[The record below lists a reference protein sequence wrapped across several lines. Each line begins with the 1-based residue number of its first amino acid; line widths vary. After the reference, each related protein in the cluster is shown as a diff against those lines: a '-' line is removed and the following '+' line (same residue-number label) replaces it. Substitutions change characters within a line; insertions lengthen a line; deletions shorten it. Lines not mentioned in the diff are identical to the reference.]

1 MKRKEMLFIIGV
13 LLICSI
19 FLLTG
24 YIVHNKKESGTK
36 PNISLNKNNNF
47 DYKFIKQIEGNDNT
61 LVSPLS
67 MAYLLSMIQSGAKGN
82 TLNELNI
89 ALDNYDLLPM
99 ENIDSKIS
107 MANSMWINNKYKN
120 DIDNT
125 FATALKINYH
135 SEVLYDEFIN
145 ADNINKWV
153 SEKTYNMINELFPS
167 DSVNSVDTI
176 MALVNAIGINFKWD
190 EEFDCNKTLMG
201 NFLDKNVYMMSSNE
215 KYLES
220 DYYTGFIKDYEKLSD
235 NSQYEFIGL
244 LPKKDIQDV
253 INNISNDVI
262 KNSITES
269 EAHIQIPRFKYE
281 YNVNNVKGILES
293 LGIKDM
299 FNKEKANFGGI
310 AEDIYVSLIVQK
322 TYIDFMK
329 NGTKASAASGET
341 FGMSSTAEE
350 KEVIEVIFNKP
361 FVYLIRKKGSNNI
374 YFIGIV
380 NTPIEYDETKDVC
393 EG

>member
-1 MKRKEMLFIIGV
+1 MKRKGMLFVIGA
-13 LLICSI
+13 LLICSV

-24 YIVHNKKESGTK
+24 YIVHNKKDSNSK

-47 DYKFIKQIEGNDNT
+47 DYKFLKQIEGNDNT

-67 MAYLLSMIQSGAKGN
+67 MAYLLSMIQSGAKGS

-89 ALDNYDLLPM
+89 ALDNYDLQPM

-107 MANSMWINNKYKN
+107 MANSMWINNRYKN
-120 DIDNT
+120 DINNT

-167 DSVNSVDTI
+167 DSVNSADTI

-201 NFLDKNVYMMSSNE
+201 NFLDKNVYMMNSNE
-215 KYLES
+215 KYIES

-253 INNISNDVI
+253 INNLSNDVI

-269 EAHIQIPRFKYE
+269 EANIQIPRFKYE
-281 YNVNNVKGILES
+281 YNVNNLKSILES

-310 AEDIYVSLIVQK
+310 AEDIYVSSIVQK
-322 TYIDFMK
+322 TYIDFMES
-329 NGTKASAASGET
+329 GTKAAASSGGA
-341 FGMSSTAEE
+341 FDIKSAAEE
-350 KEVIEVIFNKP
+350 KEVIFNKP

-374 YFIGIV
+374 YFIGTV
-380 NTPIEYDETKDVC
+380 NSPIEYDETKDVC

>member
-1 MKRKEMLFIIGV
+1 MKRKEMLFIIGA

-24 YIVHNKKESGTK
+24 YIVHNKKGSGTK
-36 PNISLNKNNNF
+36 PNISLNKNNKF
-47 DYKFIKQIEGNDNT
+47 DYKFIKEIDSNDNS

-67 MAYLLSMIQSGAKGN
+67 MAYLLSMIQSGAKGS

-89 ALDNYDLLPM
+89 ALDNYDLQPM

-153 SEKTYNMINELFPS
+153 SEKTYNMINELFSS

-176 MALVNAIGINFKWD
+176 MAVVNAIGINFKWD

-201 NFLDKNVYMMSSNE
+201 NFLDKNVYMMNSNE

-310 AEDIYVSLIVQK
+310 AEDIYVSSIVQK
-322 TYIDFMK
+322 TYIDFMES
-329 NGTKASAASGET
+329 GTKAAAASGGAFDIT
-341 FGMSSTAEE
+341 SAAEE
-350 KEVIEVIFNKP
+350 KEVIFNKP

>member
-1 MKRKEMLFIIGV
+1 MKRKEMLFIIGA

-24 YIVHNKKESGTK
+24 YIVHNKKGSGTK
-36 PNISLNKNNNF
+36 PNISINKNNKF
-47 DYKFIKQIEGNDNT
+47 DYKFIKQIESNDNT

-67 MAYLLSMIQSGAKGN
+67 MAYLLSMIQSGAKGS

-89 ALDNYDLLPM
+89 ALDNYDLQPM

-120 DIDNT
+120 DINNT

-215 KYLES
+215 KYIES

-253 INNISNDVI
+253 INNLSNDVI
-262 KNSITES
+262 KKSITES
-269 EAHIQIPRFKYE
+269 EANIQIPRFKYE
-281 YNVNNVKGILES
+281 YNVNNLKSILES

-310 AEDIYVSLIVQK
+310 AEDIYVSSIVQK
-322 TYIDFMK
+322 TYIDFMES
-329 NGTKASAASGET
+329 GTKAAASSGGA
-341 FGMSSTAEE
+341 FDIKSDAEE
-350 KEVIEVIFNKP
+350 KEVIFNKP
-361 FVYLIRKKGSNNI
+361 FVYLIRKKESNNI
-374 YFIGIV
+374 YFIGTV
-380 NTPIEYDETKDVC
+380 NSPIEYDETKDIC

>member
-1 MKRKEMLFIIGV
+1 MKRKGMLFIIGA
-13 LLICSI
+13 LLICSV

-36 PNISLNKNNNF
+36 PNISLNKNNKF
-47 DYKFIKQIEGNDNT
+47 DYKFIKQIESNDNT

-67 MAYLLSMIQSGAKGN
+67 MAYLLSMIQSGAKGS

-89 ALDNYDLLPM
+89 ALDNYDLQPM

-107 MANSMWINNKYKN
+107 MANSMWINNRYKN
-120 DIDNT
+120 DINNT

-215 KYLES
+215 KYIES

-253 INNISNDVI
+253 INNLSNDVI
-262 KNSITES
+262 KKSITES
-269 EAHIQIPRFKYE
+269 EANIQIPRFKYE
-281 YNVNNVKGILES
+281 YNVNNLKSILES

-310 AEDIYVSLIVQK
+310 AEDIYVSSIVQK
-322 TYIDFMK
+322 TYIDFMES
-329 NGTKASAASGET
+329 GTKAAASSGGA
-341 FGMSSTAEE
+341 FDIKSAAEE
-350 KEVIEVIFNKP
+350 KEVIFNKP

-374 YFIGIV
+374 YFIGTV
-380 NTPIEYDETKDVC
+380 NSPIGYDETKDVC

>member
-1 MKRKEMLFIIGV
+1 MKRKGMLFVIGA
-13 LLICSI
+13 LLICSV

-24 YIVHNKKESGTK
+24 YIVHNKKESNSK

-47 DYKFIKQIEGNDNT
+47 DYKFLKQIEGNDNT

-67 MAYLLSMIQSGAKGN
+67 MAYLLSMIQSGAKGS

-89 ALDNYDLLPM
+89 ALDNYDLQPM

-107 MANSMWINNKYKN
+107 MANSMWINNRYKN
-120 DIDNT
+120 DINNT

-153 SEKTYNMINELFPS
+153 SEKTYNMINELFSS
-167 DSVNSVDTI
+167 DSVNSADTI

-215 KYLES
+215 KYIES

-253 INNISNDVI
+253 INNLSNDVI

-269 EAHIQIPRFKYE
+269 EANIQIPRFKYE
-281 YNVNNVKGILES
+281 YNVNNLKSILES

-310 AEDIYVSLIVQK
+310 AEDIYVSSIVQK
-322 TYIDFMK
+322 TYIDFMES
-329 NGTKASAASGET
+329 GTKAAASSGGV
-341 FGMSSTAEE
+341 FDIKSAAEE
-350 KEVIEVIFNKP
+350 KEVIFNKP

-380 NTPIEYDETKDVC
+380 NSPIEYDETKDVC

>member
-1 MKRKEMLFIIGV
+1 MKRKGMLFVIGA
-13 LLICSI
+13 LLICSV

-24 YIVHNKKESGTK
+24 YIVHNKKESNSK

-47 DYKFIKQIEGNDNT
+47 DYKFLKQIEGNDNT

-67 MAYLLSMIQSGAKGN
+67 MAYLLSMIQSGAKGS

-89 ALDNYDLLPM
+89 ALDNYDLQPM

-107 MANSMWINNKYKN
+107 MANSMWINNRYKN
-120 DIDNT
+120 DINNT

-153 SEKTYNMINELFPS
+153 SEKTYNMINELFSS
-167 DSVNSVDTI
+167 DSVNSADTI

-215 KYLES
+215 KYIES

-253 INNISNDVI
+253 INNLSNDVI

-269 EAHIQIPRFKYE
+269 EANIQIPRFKYE
-281 YNVNNVKGILES
+281 YNVNNLKSILES

-310 AEDIYVSLIVQK
+310 AEDIYVSSIVQK
-322 TYIDFMK
+322 TYIDFMES
-329 NGTKASAASGET
+329 GTKAAASSGGA
-341 FGMSSTAEE
+341 FDIKSAAEE
-350 KEVIEVIFNKP
+350 KEVIFNKP
-361 FVYLIRKKGSNNI
+361 FMYLIRKKGSNNI

-380 NTPIEYDETKDVC
+380 NSPIEYDETKDVC

>member
-1 MKRKEMLFIIGV
+1 MKRKEMLFVIGA
-13 LLICSI
+13 LLICSV

-24 YIVHNKKESGTK
+24 YIVHNKKESNSK

-47 DYKFIKQIEGNDNT
+47 DYKFLKQIEGNDNT

-89 ALDNYDLLPM
+89 ALDNYDLQPM

-120 DIDNT
+120 DINNT

-190 EEFDCNKTLMG
+190 EEFDCNKTTMG
-201 NFLDKNVYMMSSNE
+201 NFLDKNVYMMNSNE

-253 INNISNDVI
+253 INNLSNDVI

-310 AEDIYVSLIVQK
+310 AEDIYVSSIVQK
-322 TYIDFMK
+322 TYIDFMES
-329 NGTKASAASGET
+329 GTKAAAASGGAFDIT
-341 FGMSSTAEE
+341 SAAEE
-350 KEVIEVIFNKP
+350 KEVIFNKP
-361 FVYLIRKKGSNNI
+361 FVYLIRKKESNNI

>member
-1 MKRKEMLFIIGV
+1 MKRKEMLFIIGA

-36 PNISLNKNNNF
+36 PNISLNKNNKF

-67 MAYLLSMIQSGAKGN
+67 MAYLLSMIQSGAKGS

-89 ALDNYDLLPM
+89 ALDNYDLQPM

-107 MANSMWINNKYKN
+107 MANSMWINNRYKN
-120 DIDNT
+120 DINNT

-145 ADNINKWV
+145 ANNINKWV

-201 NFLDKNVYMMSSNE
+201 NFLDKNVYMMNSNE

-310 AEDIYVSLIVQK
+310 AEDIFVSSIVQK
-322 TYIDFMK
+322 TYIDFMES
-329 NGTKASAASGET
+329 GTKAAASSGGAFDIT
-341 FGMSSTAEE
+341 SAAEE
-350 KEVIEVIFNKP
+350 KEVIFNKP

-374 YFIGIV
+374 YFIGTV
-380 NTPIEYDETKDVC
+380 NSPIEYDETKDVC

>member
-1 MKRKEMLFIIGV
+1 MKRKGMLFVIGA
-13 LLICSI
+13 LLICSV

-24 YIVHNKKESGTK
+24 YIVHNKKESNSK

-47 DYKFIKQIEGNDNT
+47 DYKFLKQIEGNDNT

-67 MAYLLSMIQSGAKGN
+67 IAYLLSMIQSGAKGS

-89 ALDNYDLLPM
+89 ALDNYDLQPM

-107 MANSMWINNKYKN
+107 MANSMWINNRYKN
-120 DIDNT
+120 DINNT

-167 DSVNSVDTI
+167 DSVNSADTI

-201 NFLDKNVYMMSSNE
+201 NFLDKNVYMMNSNE

-253 INNISNDVI
+253 INNLSNDVI
-262 KNSITES
+262 KKSITES
-269 EAHIQIPRFKYE
+269 EANIQIPRFKYE
-281 YNVNNVKGILES
+281 YNVNNLKSILES

-310 AEDIYVSLIVQK
+310 AEDIYVSSIVQK
-322 TYIDFMK
+322 TYIDFMES
-329 NGTKASAASGET
+329 GTKAAASSGGA
-341 FGMSSTAEE
+341 FDIKSAAEE
-350 KEVIEVIFNKP
+350 KEVIFNKP
-361 FVYLIRKKGSNNI
+361 FMYLIRKKGSNNI

-380 NTPIEYDETKDVC
+380 NSPIEYDETKDVC

>member
-1 MKRKEMLFIIGV
+1 MKRKEMLFIIGA

-36 PNISLNKNNNF
+36 PNISLNKNNKF
-47 DYKFIKQIEGNDNT
+47 DYKFIKQIESNDNT

-67 MAYLLSMIQSGAKGN
+67 MAYLLSMIQSGAKGS

-89 ALDNYDLLPM
+89 ALDNYDLQPM

-120 DIDNT
+120 DINNT

-281 YNVNNVKGILES
+281 YNVNNVKGVLES

-310 AEDIYVSLIVQK
+310 AEDIYVSSIVQK
-322 TYIDFMK
+322 TYIDFMES
-329 NGTKASAASGET
+329 GTKAAASSGGAFDIT
-341 FGMSSTAEE
+341 SAAEE
-350 KEVIEVIFNKP
+350 KEVIFNKP

-374 YFIGIV
+374 YFIGTV
-380 NTPIEYDETKDVC
+380 NSPIEYDETKDIC

>member
-1 MKRKEMLFIIGV
+1 MKRKEMLFIIGA

-24 YIVHNKKESGTK
+24 YIVHNKKGSGTK
-36 PNISLNKNNNF
+36 PNISLNKNNKF

-89 ALDNYDLLPM
+89 ALDNYDLQPM

-120 DIDNT
+120 DINNT

-153 SEKTYNMINELFPS
+153 SEKTYNMINELFLS

-190 EEFDCNKTLMG
+190 EEFDCNKTTMG
-201 NFLDKNVYMMSSNE
+201 NFLNKNVYMMNSNE

-310 AEDIYVSLIVQK
+310 AEDIYVSSIVQK
-322 TYIDFMK
+322 TYIDFMES
-329 NGTKASAASGET
+329 GTKAAAASGGAFDIT
-341 FGMSSTAEE
+341 SAAEE
-350 KEVIEVIFNKP
+350 KEVIFNKP

-374 YFIGIV
+374 YFIGTV
-380 NTPIEYDETKDVC
+380 NSPIGYDETKDVC

>member
-1 MKRKEMLFIIGV
+1 MKRKGMLFIIGA
-13 LLICSI
+13 LLICSV

-24 YIVHNKKESGTK
+24 YIVHNKKESDPK

-47 DYKFIKQIEGNDNT
+47 DYKFIKEIDSNDNS

-67 MAYLLSMIQSGAKGN
+67 MAYLLSMIQSGTKGS

-89 ALDNYDLLPM
+89 ALDNYDLQPM

-107 MANSMWINNKYKN
+107 MANSMWINNRYKN
-120 DIDNT
+120 DINST

-135 SEVLYDEFIN
+135 SEVLYDEFEN
-145 ADNINKWV
+145 ANNINKWV
-153 SEKTYNMINELFPS
+153 SEKTYNMINQLFPS

-190 EEFDCNKTLMG
+190 EEFNCNKTLMG
-201 NFLDKNVYMMSSNE
+201 NFLDKNVYMMNSKE
-215 KYLES
+215 KYIES

-253 INNISNDVI
+253 INNLSNDVI
-262 KNSITES
+262 KKSITES

-281 YNVNNVKGILES
+281 YNVSNVKDILES

-299 FNKEKANFGGI
+299 FDKEKANFGGI
-310 AEDIYVSLIVQK
+310 AKDIYVSSIVQK
-322 TYIDFMK
+322 TYIDFMES
-329 NGTKASAASGET
+329 GTKAAAASGAS
-341 FGMSSTAEE
+341 FDIKSAAEE
-350 KEVIEVIFNKP
+350 KKVIFDKP
-361 FVYLIRKKGSNNI
+361 FVYLIRKKGSNNT
-374 YFIGIV
+374 YFMGIV
-380 NTPIEYDETKDVC
+380 NSPIEYDETKDVC

>member
-1 MKRKEMLFIIGV
+1 MKRKGMLFVIGA
-13 LLICSI
+13 LLICSV

-24 YIVHNKKESGTK
+24 YIVHNKKESNSK

-47 DYKFIKQIEGNDNT
+47 DYKFLKQIEGNDNT
-61 LVSPLS
+61 LISPLS
-67 MAYLLSMIQSGAKGN
+67 MAYLLSMIQSGAKGS

-89 ALDNYDLLPM
+89 ALDNYDLQPM

-107 MANSMWINNKYKN
+107 MANSMWINNRYKN
-120 DIDNT
+120 DINNT

-167 DSVNSVDTI
+167 NSVNSADTI

-281 YNVNNVKGILES
+281 YNVNNLKSILES

-310 AEDIYVSLIVQK
+310 AEDIYVSSIVQK
-322 TYIDFMK
+322 TYIDFMES
-329 NGTKASAASGET
+329 GTKAAVASGGA
-341 FGMSSTAEE
+341 FDIKSAAEE
-350 KEVIEVIFNKP
+350 KEVIFNKP

-380 NTPIEYDETKDVC
+380 NSPIEYDETKDVC

>member
-1 MKRKEMLFIIGV
+1 MKRKEMLFIIGA

-36 PNISLNKNNNF
+36 PNISLNKNNKF
-47 DYKFIKQIEGNDNT
+47 DYKFIKQIESNDNT

-67 MAYLLSMIQSGAKGN
+67 MAYLLSMIQSGAKGS

-89 ALDNYDLLPM
+89 ALDNYDLQPM

-107 MANSMWINNKYKN
+107 MANSMWINNRYKN
-120 DIDNT
+120 DINNT

-145 ADNINKWV
+145 ANNINKWV

-201 NFLDKNVYMMSSNE
+201 NFLDKNVYMMNSNE

-281 YNVNNVKGILES
+281 YNVNNLKSILES

-310 AEDIYVSLIVQK
+310 AEDIYVSSIVQK
-322 TYIDFMK
+322 TYIDFMES
-329 NGTKASAASGET
+329 GTKAAAASGASFDIT
-341 FGMSSTAEE
+341 SAAEE
-350 KEVIEVIFNKP
+350 KEVIFNKP

-374 YFIGIV
+374 YFIGTV
-380 NTPIEYDETKDVC
+380 NSPIEYDETKDIC

>member
-1 MKRKEMLFIIGV
+1 MKRKEMLFIIGA
-13 LLICSI
+13 LLICSV

-24 YIVHNKKESGTK
+24 YIVHNKKESDPK

-47 DYKFIKQIEGNDNT
+47 DYKFIKEIDSNDNS

-67 MAYLLSMIQSGAKGN
+67 FAYLLSMIQSGAKGS

-89 ALDNYDLLPM
+89 ALDNYDLQPM

-107 MANSMWINNKYKN
+107 MANSMWINNRYKN
-120 DIDNT
+120 DINST

-135 SEVLYDEFIN
+135 SEVLYDEFEN
-145 ADNINKWV
+145 ANNINKWV
-153 SEKTYNMINELFPS
+153 SEKTYNMINQLFPS

-176 MALVNAIGINFKWD
+176 MTLVNAIGINFKWD
-190 EEFDCNKTLMG
+190 EEFDCNKTIMG

-215 KYLES
+215 KYIES

-253 INNISNDVI
+253 INNLSNDVI
-262 KNSITES
+262 KKSITES
-269 EAHIQIPRFKYE
+269 ETHIQIPRFKYE
-281 YNVNNVKGILES
+281 YNVSNVKDILES

-299 FNKEKANFGGI
+299 FDKEKANFDGI
-310 AEDIYVSLIVQK
+310 AKDIYVSSIVQK
-322 TYIDFMK
+322 TYIDFMES
-329 NGTKASAASGET
+329 GTKAAAASGT
-341 FGMSSTAEE
+341 SFDIKSAVEE
-350 KEVIEVIFNKP
+350 KEVIFDKP

-374 YFIGIV
+374 YFMGIV
-380 NTPIEYDETKDVC
+380 NSPIEYDETKGVC

>member
-1 MKRKEMLFIIGV
+1 MKRKGMLFVIGA
-13 LLICSI
+13 LLICSV

-24 YIVHNKKESGTK
+24 YIVHNKKGNNSR
-36 PNISLNKNNNF
+36 PNISLNKNNSF
-47 DYKFIKQIEGNDNT
+47 DYKFIKQIDSNDNI

-89 ALDNYDLLPM
+89 ALDNYDLMPL
-99 ENIDSKIS
+99 ENIEGVMS
-107 MANSMWINNKYKN
+107 MANSMWINNRYKN
-120 DIDNT
+120 DINST

-135 SEVLYDEFIN
+135 SEVLYDEFAN

-167 DSVNSVDTI
+167 GSVNPFDTV

-190 EEFDCNKTLMG
+190 EEFDCNKTTMG

-215 KYLES
+215 KYIES
-220 DYYTGFIKDYEKLSD
+220 DYYTGFIKDYEKLSN

-253 INNISNDVI
+253 INNLSNDI
-262 KNSITES
+262 INKSITES

-281 YNVNNVKGILES
+281 YNVNNVKSILES
-293 LGIKDM
+293 LGIKEM
-299 FNKEKANFGGI
+299 FDEEKANFDGI
-310 AEDIYVSLIVQK
+310 ANDIYVSTIVQK
-322 TYIDFMK
+322 TYIDFMES
-329 NGTKASAASGET
+329 GTKAAAASGGIFADKAAMEQ
-341 FGMSSTAEE
+341 E
-350 KEVIEVIFNKP
+350 KEVISDKP

-374 YFIGIV
+374 YFMGIV
-380 NTPIEYDETKDVC
+380 ISPIEYDETKGVC

>member
-1 MKRKEMLFIIGV
+1 MKRKEMLFVIGA
-13 LLICSI
+13 LLICSV

-24 YIVHNKKESGTK
+24 YIVHNKKESNSK

-47 DYKFIKQIEGNDNT
+47 DYKFLKQIEGNDNT

-67 MAYLLSMIQSGAKGN
+67 MAYLLSMIQSGAKGS

-89 ALDNYDLLPM
+89 ALDNYDLQPM

-107 MANSMWINNKYKN
+107 MANSMWINNRYKN
-120 DIDNT
+120 DINNT

-167 DSVNSVDTI
+167 DSVNSADTI

-201 NFLDKNVYMMSSNE
+201 NFLDKNVYMMNSNE

-253 INNISNDVI
+253 INNLSNDVI
-262 KNSITES
+262 KKSITES
-269 EAHIQIPRFKYE
+269 EANIQIPRFKYE
-281 YNVNNVKGILES
+281 YNVNNLKSILES

-310 AEDIYVSLIVQK
+310 AEDIYVSSIVQK
-322 TYIDFMK
+322 AYIDFMES
-329 NGTKASAASGET
+329 GTKAAASSGGA
-341 FGMSSTAEE
+341 FDIKSAAEE
-350 KEVIEVIFNKP
+350 KEVIFNKP

-374 YFIGIV
+374 YFIGTV
-380 NTPIEYDETKDVC
+380 NSPIEYDETKDVC

>member
-1 MKRKEMLFIIGV
+1 MKRKEMLFIIGA

-67 MAYLLSMIQSGAKGN
+67 MAYLLTMIQSGAKGN

-120 DIDNT
+120 DINNT

-262 KNSITES
+262 NKSITES
-269 EAHIQIPRFKYE
+269 ETYVQIPRFNYNYE
-281 YNVNNVKGILES
+281 VGNLKSKLNA
-293 LGIKDM
+293 LGINDM
-299 FNKEKANFGGI
+299 FIEGVANFDGI
-310 AEDIYVSLIVQK
+310 AKDIYVSKIVQK
-322 TYIDFMK
+322 TYIDFMES
-329 NGTKASAASGET
+329 GTKAAAASGAIFDSNSVSEAK
-341 FGMSSTAEE
+341 S
-350 KEVIEVIFNKP
+350 VIFNKP

-374 YFIGIV
+374 YFIGTV
-380 NTPIEYDETKDVC
+380 NSPIEYDETKDVC

>member
-1 MKRKEMLFIIGV
+1 MKRKEMLFIIGA

-36 PNISLNKNNNF
+36 PNISLNKNNKF

-89 ALDNYDLLPM
+89 ALDNYDLQPM

-120 DIDNT
+120 DINNT

-190 EEFDCNKTLMG
+190 EEFDCNKTTMG
-201 NFLDKNVYMMSSNE
+201 NFLDKNVYMMNSNE

-310 AEDIYVSLIVQK
+310 AEDIYVSSIVQK
-322 TYIDFMK
+322 TYIDFMES
-329 NGTKASAASGET
+329 GTKAAASSGGAFDIT
-341 FGMSSTAEE
+341 SAAEE
-350 KEVIEVIFNKP
+350 KEVIFNKP
-361 FVYLIRKKGSNNI
+361 FVYLIRKKESNNI

>member
-1 MKRKEMLFIIGV
+1 MKRKEMLFIIGA

-24 YIVHNKKESGTK
+24 YIVHNKKGSGTK
-36 PNISLNKNNNF
+36 PNISLNKNNKF

-67 MAYLLSMIQSGAKGN
+67 MAYLLSMIQSGAKGS

-89 ALDNYDLLPM
+89 VLDNYDLQPM

-167 DSVNSVDTI
+167 DSVNSADTI

-201 NFLDKNVYMMSSNE
+201 NFLDKNVYMMNSNE

-310 AEDIYVSLIVQK
+310 AEDIYVSSIVQK
-322 TYIDFMK
+322 TYIDFMES
-329 NGTKASAASGET
+329 GTKAAASSGGAFDIT
-341 FGMSSTAEE
+341 SAAEE
-350 KEVIEVIFNKP
+350 KEVIFNKP

-374 YFIGIV
+374 YFIGTV
-380 NTPIEYDETKDVC
+380 NTPIEYDETKDGC

>member
-1 MKRKEMLFIIGV
+1 MKRKEMLFIIGA

-24 YIVHNKKESGTK
+24 YIIHNKKGSGTK
-36 PNISLNKNNNF
+36 PNISLNKNNKF

-89 ALDNYDLLPM
+89 ALDNYDLQPM

-120 DIDNT
+120 DINNT

-190 EEFDCNKTLMG
+190 EEFDCNKTTMG
-201 NFLDKNVYMMSSNE
+201 NFLDKNVYMMNSNE

-269 EAHIQIPRFKYE
+269 KAHIQIPRFKYE

-310 AEDIYVSLIVQK
+310 AEDIYVSSIVQK
-322 TYIDFMK
+322 TYIDFMES
-329 NGTKASAASGET
+329 GTKAAASSGGAFDIT
-341 FGMSSTAEE
+341 SAAEE
-350 KEVIEVIFNKP
+350 KEVIFNKP

>member
-1 MKRKEMLFIIGV
+1 MKRKEMLFIIGA

-24 YIVHNKKESGTK
+24 YIVHNKKGSGTK
-36 PNISLNKNNNF
+36 PNISLNKNNKF
-47 DYKFIKQIEGNDNT
+47 DYKFIKQIESNDNT

-67 MAYLLSMIQSGAKGN
+67 MAYLLSMIQSGAKGS

-89 ALDNYDLLPM
+89 ALDNYDLQPM

-120 DIDNT
+120 DINNT

-215 KYLES
+215 KYIES

-253 INNISNDVI
+253 INNLSNDVI
-262 KNSITES
+262 KKSITES
-269 EAHIQIPRFKYE
+269 EANIQIPRFKYE
-281 YNVNNVKGILES
+281 YNVNNLKSILES

-310 AEDIYVSLIVQK
+310 AEDIYVSSIVQK
-322 TYIDFMK
+322 TYIDFMES
-329 NGTKASAASGET
+329 GTKAAASSGGA
-341 FGMSSTAEE
+341 FDIKSAAEE
-350 KEVIEVIFNKP
+350 KEVIFNKP
-361 FVYLIRKKGSNNI
+361 FVYLIRKKESNNI
-374 YFIGIV
+374 YFIGTV
-380 NTPIEYDETKDVC
+380 NSPIEYDETKDIC

>member
-1 MKRKEMLFIIGV
+1 MKRKGMLFIIGA
-13 LLICSI
+13 LLICSV

-36 PNISLNKNNNF
+36 PNISLNKNNKF
-47 DYKFIKQIEGNDNT
+47 DYKFIKQIESNDNT

-67 MAYLLSMIQSGAKGN
+67 MAYLLSMIQSGAKGS

-89 ALDNYDLLPM
+89 ALDNYDLQPM

-107 MANSMWINNKYKN
+107 MANSMWINNRYKN
-120 DIDNT
+120 DINNT

-167 DSVNSVDTI
+167 DSVNSADTI

-201 NFLDKNVYMMSSNE
+201 NFLDKNVYMMNSNE

-269 EAHIQIPRFKYE
+269 EANIQIPRFKYE
-281 YNVNNVKGILES
+281 YNVNNLKSILES

-310 AEDIYVSLIVQK
+310 AEDIYVSSIVQK
-322 TYIDFMK
+322 TYIDFMES
-329 NGTKASAASGET
+329 GTKAAASSGGA
-341 FGMSSTAEE
+341 FDIKSAAEE
-350 KEVIEVIFNKP
+350 KEVIFNKP

-374 YFIGIV
+374 YFIGVV
-380 NTPIEYDETKDVC
+380 NSPIEYDETKDVC

>member
-1 MKRKEMLFIIGV
+1 MKRKGMLFIIGA
-13 LLICSI
+13 LLICSV

-24 YIVHNKKESGTK
+24 YIVHNKKESDPK

-47 DYKFIKQIEGNDNT
+47 DYKFIKEIDSNDNS

-67 MAYLLSMIQSGAKGN
+67 FAYLLSMIQSGAKGS

-89 ALDNYDLLPM
+89 ALDNYDLQPM

-107 MANSMWINNKYKN
+107 MANSMWINNRYKN
-120 DIDNT
+120 DINST

-135 SEVLYDEFIN
+135 SEVLYDEFEN
-145 ADNINKWV
+145 ANNINKWV
-153 SEKTYNMINELFPS
+153 SEKTYNMINQLFPS

-190 EEFDCNKTLMG
+190 EEFNCNKTLMG
-201 NFLDKNVYMMSSNE
+201 NFLDKNVYMMNSKE
-215 KYLES
+215 KYIES

-253 INNISNDVI
+253 LNNISNDVI
-262 KNSITES
+262 KKSITES

-281 YNVNNVKGILES
+281 YNVSNVKDILES

-299 FNKEKANFGGI
+299 FDKEKANFDGI
-310 AEDIYVSLIVQK
+310 AKDIYVSTIVQK
-322 TYIDFMK
+322 TYIDFMES
-329 NGTKASAASGET
+329 GTKAAAASGAS
-341 FGMSSTAEE
+341 FDIKSAAEE
-350 KEVIEVIFNKP
+350 KKVIFDKP

-374 YFIGIV
+374 YFMGIV
-380 NTPIEYDETKDVC
+380 NSPIEYDETKDVC

>member
-1 MKRKEMLFIIGV
+1 MKRKGMLFIIGA

-36 PNISLNKNNNF
+36 PNISLNKNNKF
-47 DYKFIKQIEGNDNT
+47 DYKFIKQIDSKDNT

-67 MAYLLSMIQSGAKGN
+67 MAYLLSMIQSGAKGS

-89 ALDNYDLLPM
+89 ALDNYDLQPM

-107 MANSMWINNKYKN
+107 MANSMWINNRYKN
-120 DIDNT
+120 DINNT

-167 DSVNSVDTI
+167 DSVNSADTI

-201 NFLDKNVYMMSSNE
+201 NFLDKNVYMMNSNE

-310 AEDIYVSLIVQK
+310 AEDIFVSSIVQK
-322 TYIDFMK
+322 TYIDFMES
-329 NGTKASAASGET
+329 GTKAATASGGA
-341 FGMSSTAEE
+341 FDIKSAAEE
-350 KEVIEVIFNKP
+350 KEVIFNKP

-374 YFIGIV
+374 YFIGTV
-380 NTPIEYDETKDVC
+380 NSPIEYDETKDVC

>member
-1 MKRKEMLFIIGV
+1 MKRKEMLFIIGA

-24 YIVHNKKESGTK
+24 YIVHNKKGSGTK
-36 PNISLNKNNNF
+36 PNISLNKNNKF
-47 DYKFIKQIEGNDNT
+47 DYKFIKEIDSNDNS

-67 MAYLLSMIQSGAKGN
+67 MAYLLSMIQSGAKGS

-89 ALDNYDLLPM
+89 ALDNYDLQPM

-167 DSVNSVDTI
+167 DSVNSADTI

-190 EEFDCNKTLMG
+190 EEFDCNKTTMG
-201 NFLDKNVYMMSSNE
+201 NFLDKNVYMMNSNE

-299 FNKEKANFGGI
+299 FNKEKSNFGGI
-310 AEDIYVSLIVQK
+310 AEDIYVSSIVQK
-322 TYIDFMK
+322 TYIDFMES
-329 NGTKASAASGET
+329 GTKAAAASGGAFDIT
-341 FGMSSTAEE
+341 SAVEE
-350 KEVIEVIFNKP
+350 KEVIFNKP

>member
-1 MKRKEMLFIIGV
+1 MKRKEMLFIIGA

-36 PNISLNKNNNF
+36 PNISLNKNNKF

-89 ALDNYDLLPM
+89 ALDNYDLQPM

-120 DIDNT
+120 DINNT

-190 EEFDCNKTLMG
+190 EEFDCNKTTMG
-201 NFLDKNVYMMSSNE
+201 NFLDKNVYMMNSNE

-253 INNISNDVI
+253 INNLSNDVI

-310 AEDIYVSLIVQK
+310 AEDIYVSSIVQK
-322 TYIDFMK
+322 TYIDFMES
-329 NGTKASAASGET
+329 GTKAAASSGGAFDIT
-341 FGMSSTAEE
+341 SAAEE
-350 KEVIEVIFNKP
+350 KEVIFNKP

-380 NTPIEYDETKDVC
+380 NTPIEYDETKDIC

>member
-1 MKRKEMLFIIGV
+1 MKRKGMLFIIGA

-36 PNISLNKNNNF
+36 PNISLNKNNKF

-67 MAYLLSMIQSGAKGN
+67 MAYLLSMIQSGAKGS

-89 ALDNYDLLPM
+89 ALDNYDLQPM

-107 MANSMWINNKYKN
+107 MANSMWINNRYKN
-120 DIDNT
+120 DINNT

-135 SEVLYDEFIN
+135 GEVLYDEFIN

-201 NFLDKNVYMMSSNE
+201 NFLDKNVYMMNSNE

-299 FNKEKANFGGI
+299 FDKEKANFGGI
-310 AEDIYVSLIVQK
+310 AEDIYVSSIVQK
-322 TYIDFMK
+322 TYIDFMES
-329 NGTKASAASGET
+329 GTKAAAASGAS
-341 FGMSSTAEE
+341 FDIKSAAEE
-350 KEVIEVIFNKP
+350 KKVIFDKP
-361 FVYLIRKKGSNNI
+361 FVYLIRKKRSNNI
-374 YFIGIV
+374 YFIGVV
-380 NTPIEYDETKDVC
+380 NSPIEYDETKDVC

>member
-1 MKRKEMLFIIGV
+1 MKRKEMLFIIGA

-36 PNISLNKNNNF
+36 PNISLNKNNKF

-89 ALDNYDLLPM
+89 ALDNYDLQPM

-120 DIDNT
+120 DINNT

-190 EEFDCNKTLMG
+190 EEFDCNKTTMG
-201 NFLDKNVYMMSSNE
+201 NFLDKNVYMMNSNE

-269 EAHIQIPRFKYE
+269 KAHIQIPRFKYE

-310 AEDIYVSLIVQK
+310 AEDIFVSSIVQK
-322 TYIDFMK
+322 TYIDFMES
-329 NGTKASAASGET
+329 GTKAAASSGGAFDIT
-341 FGMSSTAEE
+341 SAAEE
-350 KEVIEVIFNKP
+350 KEVIFNKP

-374 YFIGIV
+374 YFIGTV
-380 NTPIEYDETKDVC
+380 NSPIEYDETKDVC

>member
-1 MKRKEMLFIIGV
+1 MKRKEMLFIIGA

-24 YIVHNKKESGTK
+24 YIVHNKKGSGTK
-36 PNISLNKNNNF
+36 PNISLNKNNKF
-47 DYKFIKQIEGNDNT
+47 DYKFIKQIEGNDNS

-67 MAYLLSMIQSGAKGN
+67 MAYLLSMIQSGAKGS

-89 ALDNYDLLPM
+89 ALDNYDLQPM

-190 EEFDCNKTLMG
+190 EEFDCNKTTMG
-201 NFLDKNVYMMSSNE
+201 NFLDKNVYMMNSNE

-269 EAHIQIPRFKYE
+269 KAHIQIPRFKYE

-310 AEDIYVSLIVQK
+310 AEDIYVSSIVQK
-322 TYIDFMK
+322 TYIDFMES
-329 NGTKASAASGET
+329 GTKAAAASGGAFDIT
-341 FGMSSTAEE
+341 SAAEE
-350 KEVIEVIFNKP
+350 KEVIFNKP

>member
-1 MKRKEMLFIIGV
+1 MKRKEMLFIIGA

-67 MAYLLSMIQSGAKGN
+67 MAYLLTMIQSGAKGN

-107 MANSMWINNKYKN
+107 MSNSMWINNKYKN
-120 DIDNT
+120 DINNT

-244 LPKKDIQDV
+244 LPKKDIQDI
-253 INNISNDVI
+253 INNLSNDVI
-262 KNSITES
+262 NKSITES
-269 EAHIQIPRFKYE
+269 ETYVQIPRFNYNYE
-281 YNVNNVKGILES
+281 VGNLKSKLNA
-293 LGIKDM
+293 LGINDM
-299 FNKEKANFGGI
+299 FIEGVANFDGI
-310 AEDIYVSLIVQK
+310 AKDIYVSKIVQK
-322 TYIDFMK
+322 TYIDFMES
-329 NGTKASAASGET
+329 GTKASAASGAIFDSNSVSEAK
-341 FGMSSTAEE
+341 S
-350 KEVIEVIFNKP
+350 VIFNKP

-374 YFIGIV
+374 YFIGTV
-380 NTPIEYDETKDVC
+380 NSPIEYDETKDVC

>member
-1 MKRKEMLFIIGV
+1 MKRKGMLFVIGA
-13 LLICSI
+13 LLICSV

-24 YIVHNKKESGTK
+24 YIVHNKKESNSK

-47 DYKFIKQIEGNDNT
+47 DYKFLKQIEGNDNT

-67 MAYLLSMIQSGAKGN
+67 MAYLLSMIQSGAKGS

-89 ALDNYDLLPM
+89 ALDNYDLQPM

-107 MANSMWINNKYKN
+107 MANSMWINNRYKN
-120 DIDNT
+120 DINNT

-167 DSVNSVDTI
+167 DSVNSADTI

-201 NFLDKNVYMMSSNE
+201 NFLDKNVYMMNSNE
-215 KYLES
+215 KYIES

-253 INNISNDVI
+253 INNLSNDVI

-269 EAHIQIPRFKYE
+269 EANIQIPRFKYE
-281 YNVNNVKGILES
+281 YNVNNLKSILES

-310 AEDIYVSLIVQK
+310 AEDIYVSSIVQK
-322 TYIDFMK
+322 TYIDFMES
-329 NGTKASAASGET
+329 GTKAAASSGGA
-341 FGMSSTAEE
+341 FDIKSAAEE
-350 KEVIEVIFNKP
+350 KEVIFNKP

-374 YFIGIV
+374 YFIGTV
-380 NTPIEYDETKDVC
+380 NSPIEYDETKDVC

>member
-1 MKRKEMLFIIGV
+1 MKRKEMLFIIGA

-36 PNISLNKNNNF
+36 PNISLNKNNKF
-47 DYKFIKQIEGNDNT
+47 DYKFIKQIESNDNT

-67 MAYLLSMIQSGAKGN
+67 MAYLLSMIQSGAKGS

-89 ALDNYDLLPM
+89 ALDNYDLQPM

-107 MANSMWINNKYKN
+107 MANSMWINNRYKN
-120 DIDNT
+120 DINNT

-201 NFLDKNVYMMSSNE
+201 NFLDKNVYMMNSNE

-269 EAHIQIPRFKYE
+269 EANIRIPRFKYE
-281 YNVNNVKGILES
+281 YNVNNLKSILES

-310 AEDIYVSLIVQK
+310 AEDIYVSSIVQK
-322 TYIDFMK
+322 TYIDFMES
-329 NGTKASAASGET
+329 GTKAAASSGGAFEIK
-341 FGMSSTAEE
+341 SAAEE
-350 KEVIEVIFNKP
+350 KEVIFNKP

-374 YFIGIV
+374 YFIGVV
-380 NTPIEYDETKDVC
+380 NSPIEYDETKDVC

>member
-1 MKRKEMLFIIGV
+1 MKRKEMLFIIGA
-13 LLICSI
+13 LLICSV

-24 YIVHNKKESGTK
+24 YIVHNKKESNSK

-47 DYKFIKQIEGNDNT
+47 DYKFLKQIEGNDNT

-89 ALDNYDLLPM
+89 ALDNYDLQPM

-107 MANSMWINNKYKN
+107 MANSMWINNRYKN
-120 DIDNT
+120 DINNT

-190 EEFDCNKTLMG
+190 EEFDCNKTTMG
-201 NFLDKNVYMMSSNE
+201 NFLDKNVYMMNSNE

-269 EAHIQIPRFKYE
+269 KAHIQIPRFKYE

-310 AEDIYVSLIVQK
+310 AEDIYVSSIVQK
-322 TYIDFMK
+322 TYIDFMES
-329 NGTKASAASGET
+329 GTKAAASSGGAFDIT
-341 FGMSSTAEE
+341 SAAEE
-350 KEVIEVIFNKP
+350 KEVIFNKP

>member
-1 MKRKEMLFIIGV
+1 MKRKEMLFIIGA

-24 YIVHNKKESGTK
+24 YIVHNKKGSGTK
-36 PNISLNKNNNF
+36 PNISLNKNNKF
-47 DYKFIKQIEGNDNT
+47 DYKFIKEIDSNDNS

-67 MAYLLSMIQSGAKGN
+67 MAYLLSMIQSGAKGS

-89 ALDNYDLLPM
+89 VLDNYDLQPM

-167 DSVNSVDTI
+167 DSVNSADTI

-201 NFLDKNVYMMSSNE
+201 NFLDKNVYMMNSNE
-215 KYLES
+215 KYIAS

-253 INNISNDVI
+253 INNLSNDVI
-262 KNSITES
+262 KDSITES

-310 AEDIYVSLIVQK
+310 AEDIYVSSIVQK
-322 TYIDFMK
+322 TYIDFMES
-329 NGTKASAASGET
+329 GTKAAASSGGAFDIT
-341 FGMSSTAEE
+341 SAAEE
-350 KEVIEVIFNKP
+350 KEVIFNKP

-380 NTPIEYDETKDVC
+380 NTPIEYDETKDIC

>member
-1 MKRKEMLFIIGV
+1 MKRKEMLFIIGA

-36 PNISLNKNNNF
+36 PNISLNKNNKF
-47 DYKFIKQIEGNDNT
+47 DYKFIKQIESNDNT

-89 ALDNYDLLPM
+89 ALDNYDLQPM

-107 MANSMWINNKYKN
+107 MANSMWINNRYKN
-120 DIDNT
+120 DINNT

-190 EEFDCNKTLMG
+190 EEFDCNKTTMG
-201 NFLDKNVYMMSSNE
+201 NFLDKNVYMMNSNE

-220 DYYTGFIKDYEKLSD
+220 DYYIGFIKDYEKLSD

-253 INNISNDVI
+253 INNLSNDVI

-310 AEDIYVSLIVQK
+310 AEDIYVSSIVQK
-322 TYIDFMK
+322 TYIDFMES
-329 NGTKASAASGET
+329 GTKAAASSGGAFDIT
-341 FGMSSTAEE
+341 SVAEE
-350 KEVIEVIFNKP
+350 KEVIFNKP

>member
-1 MKRKEMLFIIGV
+1 MKRKEMLFIIGA

-24 YIVHNKKESGTK
+24 YIVHNKKGSGTK
-36 PNISLNKNNNF
+36 PNISLNKNNKF
-47 DYKFIKQIEGNDNT
+47 DYKFIKEIDSNDNS

-67 MAYLLSMIQSGAKGN
+67 MAYLLSMIQSGAKGS

-89 ALDNYDLLPM
+89 ALDNYDLQPM

-167 DSVNSVDTI
+167 DSVNSADTI

-190 EEFDCNKTLMG
+190 EEFDCNKTTMG
-201 NFLDKNVYMMSSNE
+201 NFLDKNVYMMNSNE

-269 EAHIQIPRFKYE
+269 KAHIQIPRFKYE

-310 AEDIYVSLIVQK
+310 AEDIYVSSIVQK
-322 TYIDFMK
+322 TYIDFMES
-329 NGTKASAASGET
+329 GTKAAAASGGAFDIT
-341 FGMSSTAEE
+341 SAAEE
-350 KEVIEVIFNKP
+350 KEVIFNKP

-374 YFIGIV
+374 YFIGTV
-380 NTPIEYDETKDVC
+380 NSPIEYDETKDVC

>member
-1 MKRKEMLFIIGV
+1 MKRKEMLFIIGA

-36 PNISLNKNNNF
+36 PNISLNKNNKF
-47 DYKFIKQIEGNDNT
+47 DYKFIKQIESNDNT

-67 MAYLLSMIQSGAKGN
+67 MAYLLSMIQSGAKGS

-89 ALDNYDLLPM
+89 ALDNYDLQPM

-107 MANSMWINNKYKN
+107 MANSMWINNRYKN
-120 DIDNT
+120 DINNT

-215 KYLES
+215 KYIES

-253 INNISNDVI
+253 INNLSNDVI
-262 KNSITES
+262 KKSITES
-269 EAHIQIPRFKYE
+269 EANIQIPRFKYE
-281 YNVNNVKGILES
+281 YNVNNLKSILES

-310 AEDIYVSLIVQK
+310 AEDIYVSSIVQK
-322 TYIDFMK
+322 TYIDFMES
-329 NGTKASAASGET
+329 GTKAAASSGGA
-341 FGMSSTAEE
+341 FDIKSAAEE
-350 KEVIEVIFNKP
+350 KEVIFDKP
-361 FVYLIRKKGSNNI
+361 FVYLIRKKESNNI
-374 YFIGIV
+374 YFIGTV
-380 NTPIEYDETKDVC
+380 NSPIEYDETKDVC

>member
-1 MKRKEMLFIIGV
+1 MKRKEMLFIIGA

-24 YIVHNKKESGTK
+24 YIVHNKKGSGTK
-36 PNISLNKNNNF
+36 PNISLNKNNKF
-47 DYKFIKQIEGNDNT
+47 DYKFIKEIDSNDNS

-89 ALDNYDLLPM
+89 ALDNYDLQPM

-120 DIDNT
+120 DINNT

-201 NFLDKNVYMMSSNE
+201 NFLDKNVYMMNSNE

-244 LPKKDIQDV
+244 LPKKDIQDI
-253 INNISNDVI
+253 INNLSNDVI
-262 KNSITES
+262 NKSITKS
-269 EAHIQIPRFKYE
+269 ETYVQIPRFKYNYE
-281 YNVNNVKGILES
+281 VGNLKNKLNA
-293 LGIKDM
+293 LGINDM
-299 FNKEKANFGGI
+299 FIEGVANFDGI
-310 AEDIYVSLIVQK
+310 AKNIYVSKIVQK
-322 TYIDFMK
+322 TYIDFMES
-329 NGTKASAASGET
+329 GTKAAAASGAI
-341 FGMSSTAEE
+341 FDSNSVSKA
-350 KEVIEVIFNKP
+350 KSVIFNKP

-374 YFIGIV
+374 YFIGTV
-380 NTPIEYDETKDVC
+380 YSPIEYDETKDIC